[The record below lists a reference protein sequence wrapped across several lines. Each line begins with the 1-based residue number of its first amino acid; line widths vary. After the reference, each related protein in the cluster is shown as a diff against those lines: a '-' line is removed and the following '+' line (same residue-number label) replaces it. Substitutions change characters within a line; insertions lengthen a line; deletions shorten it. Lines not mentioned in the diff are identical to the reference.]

1 MSKKGKRLREF
12 EKNNRTFNISEAQ
25 QKRANKRTQAEKTT
39 KVEKKKTKVSG
50 ATRLVVGIVLI
61 VAVVS
66 VSFSAAKIINFK
78 SQRDELLEKNQELTN
93 KKEDLTQEFENITST
108 ESMEQA
114 ARKKLKMIKDN
125 EILFLLPEEEES
137 EATTE

>member
-39 KVEKKKTKVSG
+39 QIEKKKTKLTG
-50 ATRLVVGIVLI
+50 ATRLIVGIVLI

-66 VSFSAAKIINFK
+66 VSFSAAKIVNFK
-78 SQRDELLEKNQELTN
+78 TQRDELLEKNEELKN
-93 KKEDLTQEFENITST
+93 RKEDLTQEFENITST

-125 EILFLLPEEEES
+125 EILFLLPEEEE
-137 EATTE
+137 